1 MRRVRFSAEARKE
14 LIHETRYY
22 EKAREGTGKRFRL
35 QVEAAA
41 TRALAFPQSG
51 ILAPAGTRRM
61 LVKGFP
67 FSVVYEDDA
76 DGVFIHAIAPFRRQ
90 PDYWVVRVRAGG

>member
-35 QVEAAA
+35 QVEAA
-41 TRALAFPQSG
+41 TERALAFPRSG
-51 ILAPAGTRRM
+51 IPGPSSTRRM

-76 DGVFIHAIAPFRRQ
+76 EGVFIHAIAPFRRR
-90 PDYWVVRVRAGG
+90 PDYWVGRVRTGG